1 MCIVYSSFYFK
12 SIKYFASYFLIQR
25 NVLNVQVVK
34 EIIFIFVFSNFL
46 NFFSHSSIFILQKI
60 KKQILKRFYTY
71 KIVVFSMK
79 KKNHVTY
86 WPHLA
91 PLRILVWNAIRET
104 VVCNLYCV
112 IQTPMSQRFGPW
124 HATATFPGPPRTHN
138 KLRPDCDRGKALQ
151 RTDD

>member
-1 MCIVYSSFYFK
+1 MLLLHILIRRTRFLKRKLNAESFFFIFLNLEKCFK
-12 SIKYFASYFLIQR
+12 CAGCQR
-25 NVLNVQVVK
+25 NYIHFRFFQLFK
-34 EIIFIFVFSNFL
+34 LLFSFIHF
-46 NFFSHSSIFILQKI
+46 HSPKI

-112 IQTPMSQRFGPW
+112 I
-124 HATATFPGPPRTHN
+124 
-138 KLRPDCDRGKALQ
+138 
-151 RTDD
+151 